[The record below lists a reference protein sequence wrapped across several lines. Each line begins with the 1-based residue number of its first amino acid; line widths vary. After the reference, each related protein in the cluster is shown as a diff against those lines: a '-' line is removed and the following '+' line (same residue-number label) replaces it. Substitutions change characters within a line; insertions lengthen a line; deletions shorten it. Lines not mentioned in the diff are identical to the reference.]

1 MRSLVRRAAV
11 LSVAAAGVLAV
22 CAATAGV
29 ANAQTIAGGTGS
41 LTASASYLGKL
52 AKSLIIV
59 EPTGAQSYTY
69 TPGTNSLTVTYTVT
83 GGDANLNNFA
93 GAVQYSGGLTFLNLA
108 NGKQITLSAL
118 QFDLFND
125 QIDGTPAGGVQTD
138 VLETIGNDTVSIDG
152 TTQSLADTDL
162 AISADGAATLNSALG
177 TTVFKADDQV
187 GSFATTYHS

>member
-1 MRSLVRRAAV
+1 
-11 LSVAAAGVLAV
+11 VAAAGVLAV
-22 CAATAGV
+22 CAATSGV
-29 ANAQTIAGGTGS
+29 ANADTIAGGTGS
-41 LTASASYLGKL
+41 LTASASYLGTL

-59 EPTGAQSYTY
+59 EPTGAQSFTY
-69 TPGTNSLTVTYTVT
+69 TPGTNALTVTYNVT

-108 NGKQITLSAL
+108 NGKQIKLSAL

-125 QIDGTPAGGVQTD
+125 QVDGTPAGGVQTD
-138 VLETIGNDTVSIDG
+138 VLETIGNDTVSING

-177 TTVFKADDQV
+177 TTVFTADAQV
-187 GSFATTYHS
+187 GTFATTYHS